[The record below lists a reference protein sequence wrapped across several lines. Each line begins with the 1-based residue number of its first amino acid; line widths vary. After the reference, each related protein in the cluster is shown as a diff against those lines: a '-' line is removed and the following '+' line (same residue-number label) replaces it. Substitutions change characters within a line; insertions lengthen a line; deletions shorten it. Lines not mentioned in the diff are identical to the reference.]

1 MTKKEYMK
9 PAMRSVE
16 LRHRPIMLDG
26 SLVNEYGVHR
36 RLRGR
41 GTSDPKDEVDSAW

>member
-16 LRHRPIMLDG
+16 LRHRPIMQNG
-26 SLVNEYGVHR
+26 SVDAYGMNKK
-36 RLRGR
+36 LRGR
-41 GTSDPKDEVDSAW
+41 GTSDPEDEVDKAW

>member
-16 LRHRPIMLDG
+16 LRHRTRMLDG
-26 SLVNEYGVHR
+26 SLEEQYGVHR
-36 RLRGR
+36 RLRG
-41 GTSDPKDEVDSAW
+41 TSADEVDKAW